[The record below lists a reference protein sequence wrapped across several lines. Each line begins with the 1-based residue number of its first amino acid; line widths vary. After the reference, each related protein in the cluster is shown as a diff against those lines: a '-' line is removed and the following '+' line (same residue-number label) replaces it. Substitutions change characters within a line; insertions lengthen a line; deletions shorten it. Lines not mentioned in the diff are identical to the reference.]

1 MIMIRIFQ
9 IAFLTSLSLLLTGCR
24 SPAEEAIWERI
35 KITDLVPSD
44 GVEQVNGQRLKT
56 INFNVYI
63 FEIPSDNIG
72 TLEEIWPM
80 VYAQPLQFNN
90 FEAFSANSFLAGF
103 GQIPMWRRISDLLR
117 SADGIQVGTVSLL
130 LPDGRSNDVAVAVL
144 DKEQAIFYFSEKRS
158 MNKAKFEP
166 GQFGLRIQA
175 EKIAGSRGVCSVSVL
190 PVFSLLKRSSLP
202 LLSRREKAGE
212 ILFTATGFSLKMSPG
227 DFVLVG
233 PEKYNNSLTTLG
245 GLFFSKPEGSLF
257 FNELERKLPEHKP
270 ALRLFLLVCTGINY

>member
-1 MIMIRIFQ
+1 MIRTFE
-9 IAFLTSLSLLLTGCR
+9 IAFLSSLALVLTGCR
-24 SPAEEAIWERI
+24 SPAEEPIWESV
-35 KITDLVPSD
+35 KITDLASSN

-72 TLEEIWPM
+72 TLQEIWPM
-80 VYAQPLQFNN
+80 VYSEPLQFNN
-90 FEAFSANSFLAGF
+90 FEAFSGNSFLAGF
-103 GQIPMWRRISDLLR
+103 GQIPMWGRVADLLR
-117 SADGIQVGTVSLL
+117 SADAIQVGTVSLL
-130 LPDGRSNDVAVAVL
+130 LPDGQSNDVAVAVL
-144 DKEQAIFYFSEKRS
+144 KKEQAIFYFSEKRS

-166 GQFGLRIQA
+166 GKFGLRIQA
-175 EKIAGSRGVCSVSVL
+175 EKISGSRGVCAVSIL
-190 PVFSLLKRSSLP
+190 PVFSPLKQSSLP
-202 LLSRREKAGE
+202 LFSRREKPDD

-233 PEKYNNSLTTLG
+233 PDKYNDSLTTLG

-257 FNELERKLPEHKP
+257 FSELERKMPEQKP

>member
-1 MIMIRIFQ
+1 MIRILQ
-9 IAFLTSLSLLLTGCR
+9 IAFLTIMALLPTGCR
-24 SPAEEAIWERI
+24 SQAEEPIWERV
-35 KITDLVPSD
+35 KITDLVSSD
-44 GVEQVNGQRLKT
+44 GSEQVNGQRLKT

-63 FEIPSDNIG
+63 YEIPSDNIG

-80 VYAQPLQFNN
+80 VYSEPLQFNN
-90 FEAFSANSFLAGF
+90 FEAFSGNSFLAGF
-103 GQIPMWRRISDLLR
+103 GQIPMWNRIADLLR
-117 SADGIQVGTVSLL
+117 SADGIQVGRVSLL
-130 LPDGRSNDVAVAVL
+130 LPDGRFNDIAVAVL
-144 DKEQAIFYFSEKRS
+144 KKEKAIFYFSEKRS

-166 GQFGLRIQA
+166 GQFGLRIRA
-175 EKIAGSRGVCSVSVL
+175 EKITGSRGACAVSVL
-190 PVFSLLKRSSLP
+190 PVFSPLKRGFLP
-202 LLSRREKAGE
+202 PLSRHEKKSD

-257 FNELERKLPEHKP
+257 FSEFERKMPEHKP

>member
-1 MIMIRIFQ
+1 MIRIFQ
-9 IAFLTSLSLLLTGCR
+9 IAFLTSLALLLTGCR
-24 SPAEEAIWERI
+24 SPAEEPIWERV
-35 KITDLVPSD
+35 KITDLVSSD
-44 GVEQVNGQRLKT
+44 GSEQVNRQRLET

-63 FEIPSDNIG
+63 YEIPSDNIG

-90 FEAFSANSFLAGF
+90 FESFSANSFLAGF
-103 GQIPMWRRISDLLR
+103 GQIPMWSRIADLLR
-117 SADGIQVGTVSLL
+117 SADGVQVGTVSLL
-130 LPDGRSNDVAVAVL
+130 LPDGRSNDVAVAIL

-158 MNKAKFEP
+158 MIKAKFEP

-175 EKIAGSRGVCSVSVL
+175 EKIAGSRGVCAVSVL
-190 PVFSLLKRSSLP
+190 PVFSPLKRGSLP
-202 LLSRREKAGE
+202 LLSRQEKPGD

-245 GLFFSKPEGSLF
+245 GLFFSKPAGSLF
-257 FNELERKLPEHKP
+257 FSELERKMPEHKP
-270 ALRLFLLVCTGINY
+270 ALRLFLLVCTGIN

>member
-1 MIMIRIFQ
+1 MLMIRIFQ
-9 IAFLTSLSLLLTGCR
+9 IAFLISLAFLLTGCGN
-24 SPAEEAIWERI
+24 PAEEPIWERV
-35 KITDLVPSD
+35 KITDLASTD
-44 GVEQVNGQRLKT
+44 RVEQPNGQRLKT

-63 FEIPSDNIG
+63 YEIPSDNIG

-103 GQIPMWRRISDLLR
+103 GQIPMWSRISDLLR

-144 DKEQAIFYFSEKRS
+144 KKEQAIFYFSEKRS

-190 PVFSLLKRSSLP
+190 PVFSPMKRSSLP

-212 ILFTATGFSLKMSPG
+212 ILFTATGFIVKMSPG

-233 PEKYNNSLTTLG
+233 PEKYNHSQTTLG

>member
-9 IAFLTSLSLLLTGCR
+9 IAFLGSLALLLTGCR
-24 SPAEEAIWERI
+24 SPAEEPIWERV
-35 KITDLVPSD
+35 KITNLVPSD
-44 GVEQVNGQRLKT
+44 GVKQVNGQRLKT

-80 VYAQPLQFNN
+80 VYDQPLKFNN
-90 FEAFSANSFLAGF
+90 FEAFSANSFVAGF
-103 GQIPMWRRISDLLR
+103 GQIPMWSRISDLLR

-130 LPDGRSNDVAVAVL
+130 LPDGQSNDVTVAVL
-144 DKEQAIFYFSEKRS
+144 YKEQAIFYFSEKRS

-175 EKIAGSRGVCSVSVL
+175 EKIAGSRGVCTVSVL
-190 PVFSLLKRSSLP
+190 PVFSPLKRSSLP
-202 LLSRREKAGE
+202 RLSRRERPGD
-212 ILFTATGFSLKMSPG
+212 ILFTATGFIVKMSPG

-233 PEKYNNSLTTLG
+233 PEKYNHSQTTLG

-257 FNELERKLPEHKP
+257 FSELERKMPEQKP

>member
-1 MIMIRIFQ
+1 MIRIFQ
-9 IAFLTSLSLLLTGCR
+9 IAFLISMALLLTGCE
-24 SPAEEAIWERI
+24 SPVEKPIWERV
-35 KITDLVPSD
+35 KITDLVSSD
-44 GVEQVNGQRLKT
+44 GVKHLNGQRLKT

-63 FEIPSDNIG
+63 YEIPSDNIG

-80 VYAQPLQFNN
+80 VYAQPLKFNN
-90 FEAFSANSFLAGF
+90 FEAFSSNSFVAGF
-103 GQIPMWRRISDLLR
+103 GQIPMWSRIADLLR

-130 LPDGRSNDVAVAVL
+130 LPDGRSNNVAVAVL

-175 EKIAGSRGVCSVSVL
+175 KKITGSRGICVVSVL
-190 PVFSLLKRSSLP
+190 PVFSPLKRGSIP
-202 LLSRREKAGE
+202 LLSRHEKPGD
-212 ILFTATGFSLKMSPG
+212 ILFPATGFSLKMSPG

-257 FNELERKLPEHKP
+257 FSELERKMPEHKP
-270 ALRLFLLVCTGINY
+270 ALRIFLLACTSINY

>member
-1 MIMIRIFQ
+1 MLMIRIFQ
-9 IAFLTSLSLLLTGCR
+9 IALLTSLALLPTGCR
-24 SPAEEAIWERI
+24 SPAEEPIWECV
-35 KITDLVPSD
+35 KITDLASSN
-44 GVEQVNGQRLKT
+44 GVKQVNGQRLKT

-63 FEIPSDNIG
+63 YEIPSDNIG

-90 FEAFSANSFLAGF
+90 FESFSANSFLAGF
-103 GQIPMWRRISDLLR
+103 GQIPMWSRISDLLR
-117 SADGIQVGTVSLL
+117 SANGIQVGRVSLL

-166 GQFGLRIQA
+166 GQFSLRIQA
-175 EKIAGSRGVCSVSVL
+175 DKIAGSRGVCSVSVL
-190 PVFSLLKRSSLP
+190 PVFSSLKRSSLP
-202 LLSRREKAGE
+202 LMSSREKAND

-245 GLFFSKPEGSLF
+245 GLFFSKPAGSLF

-270 ALRLFLLVCTGINY
+270 ALRLFLLVCTGIN

>member
-1 MIMIRIFQ
+1 MIRTFE
-9 IAFLTSLSLLLTGCR
+9 IAFLSSLALVLTGCR
-24 SPAEEAIWERI
+24 SPAEEPIWESV
-35 KITDLVPSD
+35 KITDLASSN

-72 TLEEIWPM
+72 TLQEIWPM
-80 VYAQPLQFNN
+80 VYSEPLQFNN
-90 FEAFSANSFLAGF
+90 FEAFSGNSFLAGF
-103 GQIPMWRRISDLLR
+103 GQIPMWSRVADLLR
-117 SADGIQVGTVSLL
+117 SADAIQVGTVSLL
-130 LPDGRSNDVAVAVL
+130 LPDGQSNDVAVAVL
-144 DKEQAIFYFSEKRS
+144 KKEQAIFYFSEKRS

-166 GQFGLRIQA
+166 GKFGLRIQA
-175 EKIAGSRGVCSVSVL
+175 EKISGSRGVCAVSIL
-190 PVFSLLKRSSLP
+190 PVFSPLKQSSLP
-202 LLSRREKAGE
+202 LFSRREKPDD

-233 PEKYNNSLTTLG
+233 PDKYNDSLTTLG

-257 FNELERKLPEHKP
+257 FSELERKMPEQKP